1 MTQRLVLTLLAC
13 SFCITGIFAQEEGG
27 DFLRETGKIYVVVA
41 VLATILIIL
50 LIYLAVIDRKV
61 RKIENRLNN
70 GDNHQA

>member
-1 MTQRLVLTLLAC
+1 MTQRLILTTLTC
-13 SFCITGIFAQEEGG
+13 FFCISGLFAQEEGG

-50 LIYLAVIDRKV
+50 LIYLAMIDRKV

-70 GDNHQA
+70 GDINSA

>member
-1 MTQRLVLTLLAC
+1 MTQRLILTILAC
-13 SFCITGIFAQEEGG
+13 FFWITGILAQEEGG

-41 VLATILIIL
+41 VLATILVIL
-50 LIYLAVIDRKV
+50 LIYLAAIDRKV